1 MKQLFAFLIAASL
14 AIPAAHAQL
23 ANCATPGTDNNFLGI
38 QTIKLWPGT
47 PPGDKTQGIQTS
59 PATKSEPCSDT
70 PALTILGPRQGT
82 GNGSAVIIFPGGAY
96 LHLAG
101 DLEGREVAD
110 WFTARGFHAFILSY
124 RLSSQGY
131 LLPVP
136 LLDARRAIQTIRARA
151 ADYHISPNR
160 IVVIGFSA
168 GGHLAALSGTQSVPG
183 NPDAED
189 PIDRA
194 SSRPDYL
201 VLGYPWLDAITKDTT
216 FLSYCKILNLMDS
229 CDALRAKYDPI
240 LFVTKDTPPTFIYQ
254 TFADK
259 TVSPAASID
268 FYQALLKAGVPSEL
282 HVFVNGAHGSG
293 LGKGDPGLDQWPNL
307 LEAWLRAQ
315 GLLTPMPTP
324 TAKLEDSQGV
334 PFKGGVEV
342 SINGQ
347 GPYRFGLDTGSSPAF
362 LIDPQ
367 LAHQLNLPVTSQTHM
382 HDFGGR
388 ESGPPVD
395 VLRIDTMQLA
405 GYPFH
410 HAIGIA
416 YGNSFP
422 LVKDGQGTLGMGLFK
437 DVVLKLDYP
446 GDRLSVAD
454 EDLPEADGKQVLAYT
469 DEHLHPIVPV
479 VLGGIPVQ
487 AKLDSG
493 ARGIG
498 ADLSIPTQLAPQ
510 LKLLNRQ
517 EGKGTVSD
525 ILGHSYSYSIATLD
539 GDLTIGDLAVHH
551 PTLFISDALG
561 YVNMGGIVNRM
572 VVSID
577 QKNHRLKLEMPSE
590 N

>member
-168 GGHLAALSGTQSVPG
+168 GGHLAALAGTQSVPG

-229 CDALRAKYDPI
+229 CDDLRAKYDPDP
-240 LFVTKDTPPTFIYQ
+240 LRHQ
-254 TFADK
+254 RH
-259 TVSPAASID
+259 AAHLHLSD
-268 FYQALLKAGVPSEL
+268 FCRQDGLSGGEHRLLSGALEGRSSVGTARLPERRSW
-282 HVFVNGAHGSG
+282 HGPRQGRS
-293 LGKGDPGLDQWPNL
+293 
-307 LEAWLRAQ
+307 RA
-315 GLLTPMPTP
+315 
-324 TAKLEDSQGV
+324 
-334 PFKGGVEV
+334 
-342 SINGQ
+342 
-347 GPYRFGLDTGSSPAF
+347 R
-362 LIDPQ
+362 
-367 LAHQLNLPVTSQTHM
+367 
-382 HDFGGR
+382 
-388 ESGPPVD
+388 
-395 VLRIDTMQLA
+395 
-405 GYPFH
+405 
-410 HAIGIA
+410 
-416 YGNSFP
+416 
-422 LVKDGQGTLGMGLFK
+422 
-437 DVVLKLDYP
+437 
-446 GDRLSVAD
+446 SVAQS
-454 EDLPEADGKQVLAYT
+454 A
-469 DEHLHPIVPV
+469 
-479 VLGGIPVQ
+479 
-487 AKLDSG
+487 
-493 ARGIG
+493 
-498 ADLSIPTQLAPQ
+498 
-510 LKLLNRQ
+510 
-517 EGKGTVSD
+517 
-525 ILGHSYSYSIATLD
+525 
-539 GDLTIGDLAVHH
+539 
-551 PTLFISDALG
+551 
-561 YVNMGGIVNRM
+561 
-572 VVSID
+572 
-577 QKNHRLKLEMPSE
+577 
-590 N
+590 